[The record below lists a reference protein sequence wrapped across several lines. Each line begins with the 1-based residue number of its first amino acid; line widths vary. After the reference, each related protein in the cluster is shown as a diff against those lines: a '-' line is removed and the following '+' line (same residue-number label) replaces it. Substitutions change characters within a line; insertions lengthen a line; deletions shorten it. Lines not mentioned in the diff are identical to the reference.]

1 MDEPHVEHAVGFV
14 KNQKFHVFQGHRL
27 LPQVIQKTPRRR
39 NEEVHAAGKG
49 LNLRIDAD
57 AAEDERGFKRRV
69 GGVRLEVFVDLR
81 REFAG
86 RSEDQGTHVLGRAL
100 FGGGEHRRQNG
111 QRKRRGFPGAC
122 LGGRQDVAAL

>member
-1 MDEPHVEHAVGFV
+1 MVEKA
-14 KNQKFHVFQGHRL
+14 
-27 LPQVIQKTPRRR
+27 PRRR
-39 NEEVHAAGKG
+39 YEEVHAAGKG